1 MTALLLFVILVI
13 FHCANSHKFVD
24 YGGTTK
30 ERLSMADK
38 NHSLDF
44 NAGNGNA
51 TLPLA
56 TIDLCQLDLDA
67 ATKKNAILEEKI
79 QRMTNEFNTEL
90 DLLEASVKKNEKQKQ
105 TTEEAL
111 SSMRKKLAE
120 TQAEL
125 DYALSSYVNFTLIQE
140 DGIQYITGLAKRVQ
154 NRFVTKQQWRRT
166 VSRARKAY
174 RSEQQ
179 RLQPK
184 MAFLKRK
191 VATLSNEVDKI
202 WEGANIIVLQPLV
215 QRIIGTEKLTTLQEA
230 LYLSTVSAI
239 EEVSRAGIKYLDMLA
254 RKQKERERR
263 NQDRRVEKRRR
274 ATKVDRKGRRHIDK
288 IRHDM
293 ERKMR
298 ASRVD
303 DDDMDFTPSSL
314 HRKSKDVLEY
324 TLNNSALLANRASA
338 LLPLSLSLLIV
349 RKFWVGMLL
358 LGMGVPA
365 SLIWIIIICFV
376 SCLHL
381 VKGFSSLFKSK

>member
-1 MTALLLFVILVI
+1 MTALLLFVILVV
-13 FHCANSHKFVD
+13 FHYAANAKLVE

-30 ERLSMADK
+30 ERFSMADK
-38 NHSLDF
+38 NHALDF
-44 NAGNGNA
+44 NAGIEIQNA

-67 ATKKNAILEEKI
+67 ATKKNAILEEKM
-79 QRMTNEFNTEL
+79 QRMTDEFNIEL
-90 DLLEASVKKNEKQKQ
+90 DSLEAAVKKNEKQKQ
-105 TTEEAL
+105 TAEETL

-125 DYALSSYVNFTLIQE
+125 DYALSTE
-140 DGIQYITGLAKRVQ
+140 DGVQYITGLAKRVQ
-154 NRFVTKQQWRRT
+154 NRFVTKQQWLRT

-184 MAFLKRK
+184 MAYLKRK
-191 VATLSNEVDKI
+191 VAMLSNEVEKM
-202 WEGANIIVLQPLV
+202 WEGANMIVLQPLV

-239 EEVSRAGIKYLDMLA
+239 EEISRAGIKYLDVLA
-254 RKQKERERR
+254 KKQKERERR
-263 NQDRRVEKRRR
+263 NQERRLEKRRR
-274 ATKVDRKGRRHIDK
+274 AKKADRRGRRHIDK

-293 ERKMR
+293 ERKMK

-303 DDDMDFTPSSL
+303 DDDMDFTPSFL
-314 HRKSKDVLEY
+314 HRKAKEKLEY
-324 TLNNSALLANRASA
+324 TLKNSTQLTNRASA
-338 LLPLSLSLLIV
+338 LLPLALSLLIM

-365 SLIWIIIICFV
+365 SLIWIIIFIFFV
-376 SCLHL
+376 SLRL
-381 VKGFSSLFKSK
+381 LKGFSSLKSK

>member
-1 MTALLLFVILVI
+1 
-13 FHCANSHKFVD
+13 
-24 YGGTTK
+24 
-30 ERLSMADK
+30 
-38 NHSLDF
+38 
-44 NAGNGNA
+44 
-51 TLPLA
+51 
-56 TIDLCQLDLDA
+56 
-67 ATKKNAILEEKI
+67 
-79 QRMTNEFNTEL
+79 MTNEFNTEL

-365 SLIWIIIICFV
+365 LLIWIIIICFV